1 MPPREDRLCSSRADA
16 AELKNGFG
24 WVSTKIWKRKLPGKL
39 TKVPL
44 YTEPTQHSSVLLCIS
59 CKLAT
64 MADEDFDLDAMLD
77 SALDEEFEAPATAA
91 EAGGESDGELDL
103 DAMLDEAM
111 VSTALDGESA
121 PQPAPK
127 QKQGVTVASEKTSA
141 TRQGLVAYGIAMYD
155 VGCKG
160 FFLESQSC
168 SACRAWC
175 F

>member
-24 WVSTKIWKRKLPGKL
+24 WVSTKIWKRKLPGKI

-44 YTEPTQHSSVLLCIS
+44 YTEPIQHSSVLLCIS

-111 VSTALDGESA
+111 VSTALDNESA
-121 PQPAPK
+121 PQA
-127 QKQGVTVASEKTSA
+127 VTAVASEKTSA
-141 TRQGLVAYGIAMYD
+141 ARQGLVAYGIVMYD
-155 VGCKG
+155 VVYKG

-168 SACRAWC
+168 SACRA
-175 F
+175 